1 MSQLNRANWKDVFGG
16 VARYL
21 RHNPESAAILE
32 TVDKFCEQELRPR
45 LASDYGDASPEKMR
59 GLMTEFGKLGI
70 FGPTVSTANGG
81 LGLDKTTYGLLCRS
95 IESVDSGFRSAF
107 SVQSSL
113 TMHPIEQFGTDS
125 QRKKYLPE
133 LQSGRMVGCF
143 GLTESNAGS
152 DPGGMATT
160 ATMDG
165 SDWIINGE
173 KTWISN
179 SPIADL
185 AIVWAK
191 CADDGL
197 RGFLVERGSPGFE
210 TPVIDGK
217 ESLKA
222 SITGSIF
229 LEDVRVPNSNVL
241 NVTGYRGPFE
251 CLNSAR
257 LGISYGVLGAA
268 ERCIE
273 VALDYTESRH
283 QFGAP
288 LASKQL
294 VQKKLADAVREY
306 NVALAGCLAATAK
319 DIFDKNPAPS
329 TTAISILKRNSVQK
343 SLDIARDM
351 RDLLGGNGI
360 VADYE
365 IFRHLANLETVQ
377 TYEGTAHI
385 HDLIVGRDITGHSAF

>member
-1 MSQLNRANWKDVFGG
+1 MSQLKRANWKDIFGG
-16 VARYL
+16 VGRYL
-21 RHNPESAAILE
+21 KANPESAAMLE
-32 TVDKFCEQELRPR
+32 VVDKFCEQELRPR

-59 GLMTEFGKLGI
+59 GLMKDIGALGV
-70 FGPTVSTANGG
+70 FGPTVSTEYGG
-81 LGLDKTTYGLLCRS
+81 LGLDKTAYGILCTS
-95 IESVDSGFRSAF
+95 IESVDSGYRSAF

-113 TMHPIEQFGTDS
+113 VMHPIEQFGTDE

-133 LQSGRMVGCF
+133 LQSGRMIGCF
-143 GLTESNAGS
+143 GLTEPNSGS
-152 DPGGMATT
+152 DPGSMTSIAVK
-160 ATMDG
+160 DG
-165 SDWIINGE
+165 NDWILNGE

-179 SPIADL
+179 SPICDIAL
-185 AIVWAK
+185 VWAK
-191 CADDGL
+191 CTDDGL

-210 TPVIDGK
+210 TPVINGK

-251 CLNSAR
+251 CLNNAR
-257 LGISYGVLGAA
+257 LGISYGVLGSAA
-268 ERCIE
+268 HCIS

-294 VQKKLADAVREY
+294 VQQKLADAVREY
-306 NVALAGCLAATAK
+306 NVALAGCLAAT
-319 DIFDKNPAPS
+319 DGTPN

-343 SLDIARDM
+343 SLDIARNM

-365 IFRHLANLETVQ
+365 VIRHMINLETVS
-377 TYEGTAHI
+377 TYEGSSHI

>member
-1 MSQLNRANWKDVFGG
+1 MSQLKRANWKDIFGG
-16 VARYL
+16 VGRYL
-21 RHNPESAAILE
+21 RANPESAAMLE
-32 TVDKFCEQELRPR
+32 VVDKFCEQELRPR

-59 GLMTEFGKLGI
+59 GLMKEIGALGV

-81 LGLDKTTYGLLCRS
+81 LGLDKTAYGLFCRS
-95 IESVDSGFRSAF
+95 IESVDSGYRSAF

-133 LQSGRMVGCF
+133 LQSGRMIGCF
-143 GLTESNAGS
+143 GLTEPNAGS
-152 DPGGMATT
+152 DPGGMTSIAVK
-160 ATMDG
+160 DG
-165 SDWIINGE
+165 EDWVLNSQ
-173 KTWISN
+173 KTWITA
-179 SPIADL
+179 SPISDIAL
-185 AIVWAK
+185 VWAK
-191 CADDGL
+191 CSNDGLL

-241 NVTGYRGPFE
+241 NVTGYRGPFT

-257 LGISYGVLGAA
+257 LGIAFGTLGAA

-294 VQKKLADAVREY
+294 VQQKLADCVISY
-306 NVALAGCLAATAK
+306 NTSLASCLMSTS
-319 DIFDKNPAPS
+319 DGQPN
-329 TTAISILKRNSVQK
+329 TTAISILKKNSVK
-343 SLDIARDM
+343 NSLDIARET
-351 RDLLGGNGI
+351 RALLGGNGI

-365 IFRHLANLETVQ
+365 IFRHMSNLETCI
-377 TYEGTAHI
+377 TYEGTDIVHS
-385 HDLIVGRDITGHSAF
+385 LIIGRDITGHSAF

>member
-1 MSQLNRANWKDVFGG
+1 MIQQMSQLKRANWKDIFGG
-16 VARYL
+16 VGRYL
-21 RHNPESAAILE
+21 KANPESAAMLDV
-32 TVDKFCEQELRPR
+32 VDRFCKEELRPR

-59 GLMTEFGKLGI
+59 DLMKHFGGLGV
-70 FGPTVSTANGG
+70 FGPTVSQQYGG
-81 LGLDKTTYGLLCRS
+81 LGLDKTAYGLIAKS
-95 IESVDSGFRSAF
+95 IESVDSGYRSAF

-113 TMHPIEQFGTDS
+113 VMHPIEQFGTDA

-133 LQSGRMVGCF
+133 LQSGRMIGCF
-143 GLTESNAGS
+143 GLTEPNAGS
-152 DPGGMATT
+152 DPGGMTTT
-160 ATMDG
+160 ATRDG
-165 SDWIINGE
+165 NDWILNGE

-179 SPIADL
+179 SPISDL

-191 CADDGL
+191 CTDDGL

-257 LGISYGVLGAA
+257 LGIAFGTLGAA

-294 VQKKLADAVREY
+294 VQSILADCVISY
-306 NVALAGCLAATAK
+306 NTSLASCLMSTS
-319 DIFDKNPAPS
+319 DGQPN
-329 TTAISILKRNSVQK
+329 TTAISILKKNSVK
-343 SLDIARDM
+343 NSLDIARET
-351 RDLLGGNGI
+351 RALLGGNGI
-360 VADYE
+360 VANYD
-365 IFRHLANLETVQ
+365 IFRHMSNLETCI
-377 TYEGTAHI
+377 TYEGT
-385 HDLIVGRDITGHSAF
+385 DIVHSMIIGRDITGHSAF

>member
-1 MSQLNRANWKDVFGG
+1 MSQLKRANWKDIFGG
-16 VARYL
+16 VGRYL
-21 RHNPESAAILE
+21 KANPESAAMLE
-32 TVDKFCEQELRPR
+32 VVDKFCEQELTPR

-59 GLMTEFGKLGI
+59 GLMKEFGELGV
-70 FGPTVSTANGG
+70 FGPTVGTANGG
-81 LGLDKTTYGLLCRS
+81 LGLDKTAYGLMAKK
-95 IESVDSGFRSAF
+95 IESVDSGYRSMF

-113 TMHPIEQFGTDS
+113 IMHPIEQFGTDS

-133 LQSGRMVGCF
+133 LQKGTLIGAF
-143 GLTESNAGS
+143 GLTEPNAGS
-152 DPGGMATT
+152 DPGGMTST
-160 ATMDG
+160 ATRDG
-165 SDWIINGE
+165 NDWILNGE

-179 SPIADL
+179 SPISDIAL
-185 AIVWAK
+185 VWAK

-197 RGFLVERGSPGFE
+197 LRGFLVERDSPGFE
-210 TPVIDGK
+210 TPVINGK

-257 LGISYGVLGAA
+257 LGIAFGTLGAA

-306 NVALAGCLAATAK
+306 NMALAGCLAAT
-319 DIFDKNPAPS
+319 DGTPN

-360 VADYE
+360 VADYDV
-365 IFRHLANLETVQ
+365 IRHLVNLETCQ
-377 TYEGTAHI
+377 TYEGTSHI

>member
-1 MSQLNRANWKDVFGG
+1 MSQLKRANWKDIFGG
-16 VARYL
+16 VGRYL
-21 RHNPESAAILE
+21 KANPESAAMLE
-32 TVDKFCEQELRPR
+32 VVDKFCEQELRPR

-59 GLMTEFGKLGI
+59 GLMKEFGELGV
-70 FGPTVSTANGG
+70 FGPTVGTANGG
-81 LGLDKTTYGLLCRS
+81 LGLDKTAYGLMAKK
-95 IESVDSGFRSAF
+95 IESVDSGYRSMF

-113 TMHPIEQFGTDS
+113 IMHPIEQFGTDS

-133 LQSGRMVGCF
+133 LQKGTLIGAF
-143 GLTESNAGS
+143 GLTEPNAGS
-152 DPGGMATT
+152 DPGGMTST
-160 ATMDG
+160 ATRDG
-165 SDWIINGE
+165 NDWILNGE

-179 SPIADL
+179 SPISDIAL
-185 AIVWAK
+185 VWAK

-197 RGFLVERGSPGFE
+197 LRGFLVERDSPGFE
-210 TPVIDGK
+210 TPVINGK

-257 LGISYGVLGAA
+257 LGIAFGTLGAA

-306 NVALAGCLAATAK
+306 NMALAGCLAAT
-319 DIFDKNPAPS
+319 DGTPN

-360 VADYE
+360 VADYDV
-365 IFRHLANLETVQ
+365 IRHLVNLETCQ
-377 TYEGTAHI
+377 TYEGTSHI